1 MGLFDSLLK
10 QVSSYVPDEYEEYI
24 PQVKEAAQEYLPQA
38 KELGSSALD
47 SVGNF
52 FSSGNQLKTTRG
64 EAPPAQASSP
74 GMWDS
79 VKNYFTDDPTSGW
92 YDQMK
97 LRDAQGG
104 YEQQL
109 QNLRSGQDGYEA
121 QQLQNLRSG
130 QAGYEAQQAGNPL
143 EKIYK
148 SALSGLGSVGGAL
161 TSPLMG
167 ALAPALGGVAGYAM
181 SADDRKAAQNYYN
194 QSLNSAGTQ
203 VSVGPSASENLQ
215 DSQQDLANRA
225 MATQQ
230 VAQRAQMGLT
240 PEDMAMF
247 QQARQQ
253 ADESYQANQSKIQ
266 TDMNRRGMGMSPA
279 MIAAQQQQ
287 AAQDTARRQ
296 ADDANKVTQASFQAK
311 QQAAQNLGT
320 MSNANLNGDFS
331 RGLAK
336 ANNQDAIAQFNAAQ
350 QRARAT
356 ALTGAQQA
364 AGQNSSNQAVNTAN
378 AMTGIGTGVGTAIG
392 TLNANKK

>member
-1 MGLFDSLLK
+1 MGLFDSLLEK
-10 QVSSYVPDEYEEYI
+10 VSGYVPDEYEEYI
-24 PQVKEAAQEYLPQA
+24 PQVQEAAQEYLPQA
-38 KELGSSALD
+38 QQWGSDALS
-47 SVGNF
+47 SVGDYF
-52 FSSGNQLKTTRG
+52 TSGDQIKTTRG
-64 EAPPAQASSP
+64 DAPPAEVSSP

-79 VKNYFTDDPTSGW
+79 VKNYFTDDPNSGW
-92 YDQMK
+92 YDQMRQNSADQD
-97 LRDAQGG
+97 LVNQAMQGLAPQVSAQSI
-104 YEQQL
+104 Q
-109 QNLRSGQDGYEA
+109 
-121 QQLQNLRSG
+121 
-130 QAGYEAQQAGNPL
+130 GNAPTGPSTL
-143 EKIYK
+143 ERVYQ
-148 SALSGLGSVGGAL
+148 SALGGLGS
-161 TSPLMG
+161 MG
-167 ALAPALGGVAGYAM
+167 AGISSAMTNPLLGIAAPALGGIAGYAM
-181 SADDRKAAQNYYN
+181 SADDRRAAQNYYN

-225 MATQQ
+225 MATNQI
-230 VAQRAQMGLT
+230 AQRAQMGLT

-320 MSNANLNGDFS
+320 MSNANLQGDFS

-356 ALTGAQQA
+356 ALTGANQA